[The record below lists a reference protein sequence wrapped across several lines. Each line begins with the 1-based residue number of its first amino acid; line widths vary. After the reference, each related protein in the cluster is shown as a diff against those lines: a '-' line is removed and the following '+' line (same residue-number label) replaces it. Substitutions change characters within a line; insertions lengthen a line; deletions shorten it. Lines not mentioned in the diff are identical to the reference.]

1 MIVVSV
7 NFMLSN
13 TVFVHTHYT
22 PDGRAVSH
30 SHPYLPSGDG
40 SHSHSQHSLDQIQ
53 SFNLASA
60 SFNTSAPMVL
70 DYVCGKGMAIE
81 PQAVQHACIAIITGY
96 PLRAPPCA

>member
-1 MIVVSV
+1 MKSRLRDILALLMIVVSV

-40 SHSHSQHSLDQIQ
+40 SHSHSQHSLDPD
-53 SFNLASA
+53 
-60 SFNTSAPMVL
+60 TV
-70 DYVCGKGMAIE
+70 V
-81 PQAVQHACIAIITGY
+81 
-96 PLRAPPCA
+96 